1 MDDRTIHEH
10 LSRIAQAVAR
20 LERKTDFILNH
31 LNLTYVDNPGN
42 NIPAEL
48 QEVYNLLQKGKK
60 LQAIQAYRQLT
71 QAGFEAARTAVEQ
84 LELGQV

>member
-1 MDDRTIHEH
+1 MDDKTINEH

-20 LERKTDFILNH
+20 LERKTDFILKH
-31 LNLTYVDNPGN
+31 LNLTYVDAPGKD
-42 NIPAEL
+42 IPPEL
-48 QEVYNLLQKGKK
+48 REVYDLLQKGKK

-84 LELGQV
+84 LELGQL